1 MVRRIEFA
9 VIALVIVIGALST
22 GAQFLYFLVYLG
34 ILVAG
39 GSYVLTRFGLTDLE
53 AGYVLDR
60 QHAQTGDVLRASY
73 TVRNTSRIPK
83 LWLEVRNP
91 STLPVELPAHAVSLG
106 PREQKSWSVRV
117 PLTRRG
123 HYRVEPLA
131 LRTGD
136 PIGLFESHA
145 TVGGASNVI
154 VYPRVEALPGWRLP
168 PASLEGSHAQP
179 VRTPHT
185 TPHATGIRPYT
196 PGDSFNRIHWRSTA
210 RHTDLQVKEFDLEQT
225 ADVWL
230 FLDLESRSHAG
241 DGDESTL
248 EYAVRAAAAMASRS
262 LLEGRALGMTAIG
275 RNAVVLPVDR
285 GARQYQKVMQLL
297 AAVQADGTTPL
308 YEVLL
313 RGLPRL
319 RRGMTAVILTASLA
333 ADWVRPLAKLRVRGV
348 GTLLV
353 LPEAAAFDG
362 LERRNK
368 GLPELAPAEREAR
381 EREQR
386 ALLHTLAEHDL
397 TAARLRPGI
406 PLAEQLL
413 TTRGKRV
420 LVHR

>member
-1 MVRRIEFA
+1 MVRKLQLGFLA
-9 VIALVIVIGALST
+9 LVLVIAAFST
-22 GAQFLYFLVYLG
+22 GAPFLFFLLYLA
-34 ILVAG
+34 ILVTG
-39 GSYVLTRFGLTDLE
+39 GAYVMTRFGLADLE
-53 AGYVLDR
+53 AGYVFDR
-60 QHAQTGDVLRASY
+60 RHAHVGDALAVTY
-73 TVRNTSRIPK
+73 TVRNTSRLPK
-83 LWLEVRNP
+83 PWLEVYSP
-91 STLPVELPAHAVSLG
+91 SDLPLPLPGRALVLG
-106 PREQKSWSVRV
+106 PRSERSWVARV

-123 HYRVEPLA
+123 QFTVDQLVV
-131 LRTGD
+131 RTGD
-136 PIGLFESHA
+136 PFGFFESVA
-145 TVGGASNVI
+145 GVGEPQSVI
-154 VYPRVEALPGWRLP
+154 VYPPIESLPGLRLP
-168 PASLEGSHAQP
+168 PAMLEGAQANAE
-179 VRTPHT
+179 RTAQITPHVT
-185 TPHATGIRPYT
+185 TIRPYV
-196 PGDSFNRIHWRSTA
+196 PGDAYNRIHWRSTA

-368 GLPELAPAEREAR
+368 GLPELAPAEREGR